1 MVKYKM
7 TNDLDNDASKRNF
20 IKKEYEK
27 LEGRVRNATSRTQLA
42 LIIADAGSLALMA
55 SQLGIDIGILEL
67 IATAVSKTLDYE
79 TTEQIQVVDF
89 NEGIRLAKEQ
99 ERIDREYKVQGIYKA
114 FDSFY
119 EDSLNRQRKDNESLH
134 EIFEAIKAGR
144 ELTEEEKQKFSKT
157 PEQIKEEN
165 ARSKHMRLTK
175 KLAKIEREHHSNEI
189 KKIEECEEQVKHLSE
204 DHPERVLLANQKKH
218 HEGYRNLVNKKID
231 QYKAYKQG
239 IKQHA
244 YNICLNKELAEN
256 NRCNEN
262 TAQFWEEVFHKIYD
276 VTPEEMAKKLTPTE
290 KQPQTFITLLPSK
303 ARSALSSENLAV
315 LASQQELD
323 TKQIISDYKLEKHM
337 GILSAKENKDTQL
350 QRMNSINLN
359 TPKTKDP
366 SKGIG
371 GRDW

>member
-7 TNDLDNDASKRNF
+7 TNDLDNDASKRDF

-42 LIIADAGSLALMA
+42 LIIADSGSLALMA

-67 IATAVSKTLDYE
+67 IATAVSKTLYYE

-99 ERIDREYKVQGIYKA
+99 EKIDKEHNVQGIYKA

-119 EDSLNRQRKDNESLH
+119 DDSLNRQRKDNESLH
-134 EIFEAIKAGR
+134 EIFEATKAGR
-144 ELTEEEKQKFSKT
+144 KLTEEEKQKFSKT

-239 IKQHA
+239 IKQQA
-244 YNICLNKELAEN
+244 YDICLNKELAEN
-256 NRCNEN
+256 NRCNEDI
-262 TAQFWEEVFHKIYD
+262 AQSWDEVFHKIYD

-290 KQPQTFITLLPSK
+290 KQPQTSSK
-303 ARSALSSENLAV
+303 NLAV
-315 LASQQELD
+315 LASQQELDTKLD

-350 QRMNSINLN
+350 QRTNSINLN
-359 TPKTKDP
+359 PNTKDT
-366 SKGIG
+366 SKGRG

>member
-1 MVKYKM
+1 M

-99 ERIDREYKVQGIYKA
+99 EKIDREHKFQGIYKA

-119 EDSLNRQRKDNESLH
+119 DDSLNRQRKDNESLH
-134 EIFEAIKAGR
+134 EIFEATKAGR
-144 ELTEEEKQKFSKT
+144 KLTEEEKQKFSKT

-189 KKIEECEEQVKHLSE
+189 KKIEEYEEQVKHLSE
-204 DHPERVLLANQKKH
+204 NHPERVLLANQKKH
-218 HEGYRNLVNKKID
+218 HEDYCNLVNKKID

-239 IKQHA
+239 IKQQA

-256 NRCNEN
+256 NRCNEGLV
-262 TAQFWEEVFHKIYD
+262 QSWEEVFHKIYD
-276 VTPEEMAKKLTPTE
+276 ITPEEMAKKLTPME
-290 KQPQTFITLLPSK
+290 KQPQTFITLPPSK
-303 ARSALSSENLAV
+303 SRSTLSSKSLAV
-315 LASQQELD
+315 PVSQQELD

-337 GILSAKENKDTQL
+337 GILSGKENKDTQL
-350 QRMNSINLN
+350 QRTNSINLN
-359 TPKTKDP
+359 NPKDKDT
-366 SKGIG
+366 SKGRG
-371 GRDW
+371 GRD

>member
-99 ERIDREYKVQGIYKA
+99 EKIDREHKVQGIYKA

-119 EDSLNRQRKDNESLH
+119 DDSLNRQRKDNESLH
-134 EIFEAIKAGR
+134 EIFEATKAGR
-144 ELTEEEKQKFSKT
+144 KLTEEEKQKFSKT

-165 ARSKHMRLTK
+165 AR
-175 KLAKIEREHHSNEI
+175 
-189 KKIEECEEQVKHLSE
+189 
-204 DHPERVLLANQKKH
+204 
-218 HEGYRNLVNKKID
+218 VNTC
-231 QYKAYKQG
+231 G
-239 IKQHA
+239 
-244 YNICLNKELAEN
+244 
-256 NRCNEN
+256 
-262 TAQFWEEVFHKIYD
+262 
-276 VTPEEMAKKLTPTE
+276 
-290 KQPQTFITLLPSK
+290 
-303 ARSALSSENLAV
+303 
-315 LASQQELD
+315 
-323 TKQIISDYKLEKHM
+323 
-337 GILSAKENKDTQL
+337 
-350 QRMNSINLN
+350 
-359 TPKTKDP
+359 
-366 SKGIG
+366 
-371 GRDW
+371 